1 MGTLGLFPVPGL
13 QEDSK
18 ENTASVMKQVATLLK
33 DNTKGNVISNS
44 SDGSSSSS
52 SSSSSSDDDCS
63 NAVLRLPMLVIDLNI
78 REVFWPGT
86 PIDSMRVTI
95 LDFVVGADI
104 IKLTDMVR
112 TLAAANYLLISLFD
126 IASLNVCPS
135 SY

>member
-1 MGTLGLFPVPGL
+1 MGTLGLFPVSGL
-13 QEDSK
+13 HEDSK

-33 DNTKGNVISNS
+33 DNTKGNVISNG
-44 SDGSSSSS
+44 SDASSSR
-52 SSSSSSDDDCS
+52 SSDDDNSS

-95 LDFVVGADI
+95 LDFVIGADI

-112 TLAAANYLLISLFD
+112 TSAAANY
-126 IASLNVCPS
+126 
-135 SY
+135 Y

>member
-1 MGTLGLFPVPGL
+1 MGTLGLFPVSGL
-13 QEDSK
+13 HEDSK

-33 DNTKGNVISNS
+33 DNTKGNVISNG

-52 SSSSSSDDDCS
+52 SSSSSSDDDNSS

-95 LDFVVGADI
+95 LDFVIGADI

-112 TLAAANYLLISLFD
+112 TSAAANYYRYHCLICSL
-126 IASLNVCPS
+126 
-135 SY
+135 

>member
-13 QEDSK
+13 YEDSK
-18 ENTASVMKQVATLLK
+18 ENTASIMKQVATLLK
-33 DNTKGNVISNS
+33 DNTKGNVISN
-44 SDGSSSSS
+44 GS
-52 SSSSSSDDDCS
+52 SSSSSSDDDSS

-112 TLAAANYLLISLFD
+112 MSAAANDYRCRCLICFL
-126 IASLNVCPS
+126 
-135 SY
+135 

>member
-1 MGTLGLFPVPGL
+1 MGTLGLFPVSGL
-13 QEDSK
+13 HEDSK

-33 DNTKGNVISNS
+33 DNTKGNVISNG

-52 SSSSSSDDDCS
+52 SDDDDSS

-95 LDFVVGADI
+95 LDFAVGADI

-112 TLAAANYLLISLFD
+112 TLAAANY
-126 IASLNVCPS
+126 
-135 SY
+135 Y

>member
-1 MGTLGLFPVPGL
+1 MGTLGLFPVPGIY
-13 QEDSK
+13 EDSK

-33 DNTKGNVISNS
+33 DNTKGNVISNG

-52 SSSSSSDDDCS
+52 RSSSDDDRS

-86 PIDSMRVTI
+86 PIDSMRVSI
-95 LDFVVGADI
+95 LDFVIGADI

-112 TLAAANYLLISLFD
+112 MSAAANDYRYRCLICFL
-126 IASLNVCPS
+126 
-135 SY
+135 

>member
-1 MGTLGLFPVPGL
+1 MGTLGLFPVSGL
-13 QEDSK
+13 HEDSK

-33 DNTKGNVISNS
+33 DNTKGNVISNG
-44 SDGSSSSS
+44 SDGSI
-52 SSSSSSDDDCS
+52 SSSSSSDDDNSS

-95 LDFVVGADI
+95 LDFVIGADI

-112 TLAAANYLLISLFD
+112 TLAAANY
-126 IASLNVCPS
+126 
-135 SY
+135 Y

>member
-1 MGTLGLFPVPGL
+1 MGTLGLFPVSGL
-13 QEDSK
+13 HEDSK

-33 DNTKGNVISNS
+33 DNTKGNVISNG
-44 SDGSSSSS
+44 SDGSSSR
-52 SSSSSSDDDCS
+52 SSDDDNSS

-112 TLAAANYLLISLFD
+112 TLAAANY
-126 IASLNVCPS
+126 
-135 SY
+135 Y

>member
-1 MGTLGLFPVPGL
+1 MGTLGLFPVSGL
-13 QEDSK
+13 NEDSK

-33 DNTKGNVISNS
+33 DNTKGNVISN
-44 SDGSSSSS
+44 GSSS
-52 SSSSSSDDDCS
+52 SSSSSSDDNSS

-95 LDFVVGADI
+95 LDFAVGADI

-112 TLAAANYLLISLFD
+112 TLAAANY
-126 IASLNVCPS
+126 
-135 SY
+135 Y

>member
-1 MGTLGLFPVPGL
+1 MGTLGLFPVSGL
-13 QEDSK
+13 HEDSK
-18 ENTASVMKQVATLLK
+18 VNTASVMKQVATLLK
-33 DNTKGNVISNS
+33 DNTKGNVISNG

-52 SSSSSSDDDCS
+52 SSSSDDDNSS

-112 TLAAANYLLISLFD
+112 TLAAANY
-126 IASLNVCPS
+126 
-135 SY
+135 Y

>member
-13 QEDSK
+13 HEDSK

-52 SSSSSSDDDCS
+52 SDDDSS

-112 TLAAANYLLISLFD
+112 TLAAANY
-126 IASLNVCPS
+126 
-135 SY
+135 Y